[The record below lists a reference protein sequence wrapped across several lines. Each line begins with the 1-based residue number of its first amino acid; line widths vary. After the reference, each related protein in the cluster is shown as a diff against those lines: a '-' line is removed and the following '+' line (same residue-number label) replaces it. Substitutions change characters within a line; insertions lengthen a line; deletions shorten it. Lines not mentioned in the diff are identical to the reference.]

1 MDMRQTSEKSVPPD
15 DRWEEPTAAA
25 SAPVSE
31 AMREYAAR
39 RCHICQCRF
48 PTFGFGLPLTGRT
61 LWSCMPHRDEVDR
74 LVSSKVPQPIEQGQ
88 PALFTRKPD

>member
-1 MDMRQTSEKSVPPD
+1 MRQTGENGVPLD
-15 DRWEEPTAAA
+15 DRWEEGGAAA

-48 PTFGFGLPLTGRT
+48 PPFGFGLPLTGRT
-61 LWSCMPHRDEVDR
+61 LWACMPHRHEVDR
-74 LVSSKVPQPIEQGQ
+74 LVSGKAPQPIEQGQ
-88 PALFTRKPD
+88 PSLFNRKAD